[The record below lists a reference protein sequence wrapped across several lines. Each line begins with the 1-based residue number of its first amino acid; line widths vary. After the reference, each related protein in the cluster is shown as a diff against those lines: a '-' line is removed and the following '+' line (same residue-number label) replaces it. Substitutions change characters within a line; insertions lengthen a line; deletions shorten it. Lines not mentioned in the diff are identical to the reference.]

1 MFDTLYRRLPEVASA
16 RRVAERCM
24 VLMLVVGK
32 CRKILVVVG
41 GLTTTTCTKRSG
53 QSDGD
58 HEARLLFNSVAEGET
73 CSKSSLCGYAPMRV
87 QQCLGRR
94 MSSFLLIVSP
104 CVDW

>member
-1 MFDTLYRRLPEVASA
+1 MLYTLYGRLPEVASA

-24 VLMLVVGK
+24 VLMLGVGK
-32 CRKILVVVG
+32 CRKIRVVVG
-41 GLTTTTCTKRSG
+41 GLTTTTCTKCSG
-53 QSDGD
+53 QSDDD

-87 QQCLGRR
+87 QQCLGRWV
-94 MSSFLLIVSP
+94 SSFLVSP